1 MIFQSHDRKMIE
13 KENFF
18 YHMNDLHTR
27 IVKNKKRGN
36 EMLDKICPICENPRT
51 LIDHD
56 DSDGLFAGW
65 EWQCSNCDNKEKEGE
80 SVSYTHLDVYKRQI
94 G

>member
-1 MIFQSHDRKMIE
+1 
-13 KENFF
+13 
-18 YHMNDLHTR
+18 
-27 IVKNKKRGN
+27 
-36 EMLDKICPICENPRT
+36 MLDKICPICGNPMT

-80 SVSYTHLDVYKRQI
+80 QQDTINLPSEIEIPASIEIFLLLIYLEE
-94 G
+94 